1 MTGRQQGILLG
12 RGNSELSCGLT
23 SRRESH
29 VWDKWGEGSR
39 AWYGKLGRHCG
50 LDGAGGTGWRE
61 QG

>member
-29 VWDKWGEGSR
+29 VWDKWGEGGR
-39 AWYGKLGRHCG
+39 ASYESW
-50 LDGAGGTGWRE
+50 GGTVTWMG
-61 QG
+61 QVV